1 MLKKE
6 NGKLLDFIKIY
17 NIGTNKRIRRFE
29 MSTYLENLNIID
41 LLSEKHA
48 KLRKMVIETWIEM
61 GEESVSDTESYMLAL
76 VEREKLTVAQLG
88 RIIGISRQG
97 AHKCAKSLI
106 ERGYLTM
113 ENRNYRGKELLLTD
127 KGIRFCRETLILK
140 EKFEEEIKNNIRLA
154 CLLKPKSNITI
165 ELLQR
170 ERKHRVLSSGYMPKF
185 KFNPSI
191 HKKLIILEKPT
202 LENQRPLEDE
212 ILKQLKIDKLN
223 WKLLKNI
230 NYKEK
235 ITAVFNNDKLI
246 YLEEDDTTQK
256 NYGVIID
263 IGTTTVVSSLIDI
276 NSGKELS
283 VKSMINPQKQYGL
296 DVLTRITYELE
307 NKELASKFSIENET
321 LVFDENTE
329 FCDTFQVGFIVA
341 LKNDTTKIGVVS
353 FIEEDEFTVNWNNNE
368 ESVQTSSDLIILPTT
383 LGVKLIKNDD
393 LLKLWEE
400 LSNGK
405 NDSFDLK
412 CLYINDIMINEVPF
426 IKAYKN
432 TDVLVDKRFRRR
444 FSLYRKFGKAQVYRT
459 NLYTISG
466 DDVKLDESRF
476 VYYLLQ
482 DNVVYYLGI
491 DLNSTEL
498 ATYLFKK

>member
-1 MLKKE
+1 M
-6 NGKLLDFIKIY
+6 
-17 NIGTNKRIRRFE
+17 
-29 MSTYLENLNIID
+29 
-41 LLSEKHA
+41 
-48 KLRKMVIETWIEM
+48 
-61 GEESVSDTESYMLAL
+61 
-76 VEREKLTVAQLG
+76 
-88 RIIGISRQG
+88 
-97 AHKCAKSLI
+97 
-106 ERGYLTM
+106 
-113 ENRNYRGKELLLTD
+113 NY
-127 KGIRFCRETLILK
+127 
-140 EKFEEEIKNNIRLA
+140 
-154 CLLKPKSNITI
+154 IT
-165 ELLQR
+165 
-170 ERKHRVLSSGYMPKF
+170 K
-185 KFNPSI
+185 
-191 HKKLIILEKPT
+191 
-202 LENQRPLEDE
+202 
-212 ILKQLKIDKLN
+212 
-223 WKLLKNI
+223 
-230 NYKEK
+230 
-235 ITAVFNNDKLI
+235 
-246 YLEEDDTTQK
+246 
-256 NYGVIID
+256 
-263 IGTTTVVSSLIDI
+263 
-276 NSGKELS
+276 
-283 VKSMINPQKQYGL
+283 
-296 DVLTRITYELE
+296 YELE
-307 NKELASKFSIENET
+307 NKELASKFSIENKT

-466 DDVKLDESRF
+466 VDIKLDESRF

>member
-1 MLKKE
+1 M
-6 NGKLLDFIKIY
+6 
-17 NIGTNKRIRRFE
+17 
-29 MSTYLENLNIID
+29 
-41 LLSEKHA
+41 
-48 KLRKMVIETWIEM
+48 
-61 GEESVSDTESYMLAL
+61 
-76 VEREKLTVAQLG
+76 
-88 RIIGISRQG
+88 
-97 AHKCAKSLI
+97 
-106 ERGYLTM
+106 
-113 ENRNYRGKELLLTD
+113 NY
-127 KGIRFCRETLILK
+127 
-140 EKFEEEIKNNIRLA
+140 
-154 CLLKPKSNITI
+154 IT
-165 ELLQR
+165 
-170 ERKHRVLSSGYMPKF
+170 K
-185 KFNPSI
+185 
-191 HKKLIILEKPT
+191 
-202 LENQRPLEDE
+202 
-212 ILKQLKIDKLN
+212 
-223 WKLLKNI
+223 
-230 NYKEK
+230 
-235 ITAVFNNDKLI
+235 
-246 YLEEDDTTQK
+246 
-256 NYGVIID
+256 
-263 IGTTTVVSSLIDI
+263 
-276 NSGKELS
+276 
-283 VKSMINPQKQYGL
+283 
-296 DVLTRITYELE
+296 YELE

-459 NLYTISG
+459 NLYAISG

-491 DLNSTEL
+491 DLNPTEL
-498 ATYLFKK
+498 GTYLFKK